1 MGVVGP
7 GASIAYNRTNPRRFM
22 PSKFYIARELA
33 KGLFAAAE
41 TVTRATALQVR
52 KSRRLL
58 GPRRK
63 PGLTLRPGVDTP
75 LWNELVRQTLPLLG
89 KRGSKARLARFLRLP
104 RQRMQDCLKAKH
116 ATLDAER
123 TLLLFCWVSA
133 RQQGRDLNV

>member
-1 MGVVGP
+1 
-7 GASIAYNRTNPRRFM
+7 M
-22 PSKFYIARELA
+22 PSKYYIARALA

-41 TVTRATALQVR
+41 TSVCFTAEKIR
-52 KSRRLL
+52 KSRRYL

-63 PGLTLRPGVDTP
+63 PGLTLRPGRDTP

-104 RQRMQDCLKAKH
+104 RQRMQDCLKARQNS
-116 ATLDAER
+116 LDAER
-123 TLLLFCWVSA
+123 TLLPLCWVSA

>member
-1 MGVVGP
+1 
-7 GASIAYNRTNPRRFM
+7 M
-22 PSKFYIARELA
+22 PSRYYIARELA
-33 KGLFAAAE
+33 KGLFETAEAAA
-41 TVTRATALQVR
+41 RATALAVK

-63 PGLTLRPGVDTP
+63 PGLTLRPGGDTP

-104 RQRMQDCLKAKH
+104 RQRMQDCLKARQNS
-116 ATLDAER
+116 LDAER
-123 TLLLFCWVSA
+123 TLLLLCWVSA